1 MSRCSIHTHTLRDM
15 LKIFG
20 NGVQDQKSLEV
31 TVLVQNSQKIT
42 RIILS
47 HRSDLPLINKPYYL

>member
-31 TVLVQNSQKIT
+31 TVLVQNSQKT
-42 RIILS
+42 ENNPNYPKS
-47 HRSDLPLINKPYYL
+47 QV